1 MNEQSI
7 DFKIVIQGRCNAD
20 NQDAMEKLYYMLID
34 YAHENRDTGI
44 INIQKDAGES
54 SVVESQEIG
63 ELKTN
68 LITLDEGIAQIAKDV
83 YKKME
88 KESEQRILE
97 SVRKEMAQLQKSKG
111 YKG

>member
-1 MNEQSI
+1 MQKQI

-20 NQDAMEKLYYMLID
+20 NQDAMEKFYYMLID
-34 YAHENRDTGI
+34 YAHENRDADI

-54 SVVESQEIG
+54 SIVEAQDQG
-63 ELKTN
+63 ELKT
-68 LITLDEGIAQIAKDV
+68 ITLDEGIARIARDV

-97 SVRKEMAQLQKSKG
+97 SVRKELIQSQRIKG
-111 YKG
+111 R

>member
-1 MNEQSI
+1 MNEQI
-7 DFKIVIQGRCNAD
+7 DFKIVIHGRCNAD
-20 NQDAMEKLYYMLID
+20 NQDAIERFYDMLID
-34 YAHENRDTGI
+34 YAYENRDTGI
-44 INIQKDAGES
+44 INIRKDVGES
-54 SVVESQEIG
+54 SIVEAQEQG

-97 SVRKEMAQLQKSKG
+97 SVRKELAQSQRRG
-111 YKG
+111 R